1 MQKSR
6 SVFQGLRA
14 LRSLEM
20 ASVMM
25 SNLLTQ
31 ITFKKELKESST
43 CYKSTP
49 LKVSEANFN
58 V

>member
-31 ITFKKELKESST
+31 IFKKELKESST